1 MRLSVR
7 ACALVVRFV
16 IILTYIIIIVN
27 TYSEFCRESL
37 TKSQEKSRFFS
48 ILFTNLKFCAIL
60 FMSHKLN
67 NRFRGIFRFIGIL
80 YPFLRI
86 LRLYGFGKNANSTN
100 LSITSFISIPISL
113 CDNNRRFAFF
123 GACDFGCAHFLFLKE
138 GQKA

>member
-37 TKSQEKSRFFS
+37 TKSQEKSRFFT

-100 LSITSFISIPISL
+100 LSMVNILLFRLVCVTTIGVSRFSVRVTSVARTF
-113 CDNNRRFAFF
+113 CF
-123 GACDFGCAHFLFLKE
+123 
-138 GQKA
+138 